1 MIKNIL
7 TSAQPIT
14 EPHEKNANAS
24 VHTAKSNA
32 VKQVLHTR
40 IVRTIAAQGE
50 KMRTFVL
57 ALSAVCALAIPA
69 SAGEKKGTIGC
80 TLLAFSNPF
89 YKEIGD
95 NMTAEAAKNGYDVI
109 ITDGN
114 FDAVRQNNQIKDF
127 IASGVAAIVI
137 APADSKAI
145 GASIREANDAGI
157 PVFTV
162 DIGNLDPA
170 AEVICHVA
178 TDNYAGGKM
187 AADAMI
193 QALPGGKGKIG
204 IINHP
209 EVEAVILRT
218 DGFKAR
224 LKELGKENDIR
235 IVADLPGLGSRDRSY
250 AAAQDMLQAH
260 PDIEGIFCINDP
272 TALGAIA
279 ALEGIGKLNQVVLVG
294 FDGQPE
300 GKQAI
305 RDGKIFADPIQFPD
319 QLGREVVKM
328 FIKYTEGEEVPKEHL
343 IPTALYYKE
352 DGMKDASLK

>member
-1 MIKNIL
+1 
-7 TSAQPIT
+7 
-14 EPHEKNANAS
+14 
-24 VHTAKSNA
+24 
-32 VKQVLHTR
+32 
-40 IVRTIAAQGE
+40 
-50 KMRTFVL
+50 MRKLIL
-57 ALSAVCALAIPA
+57 ALAVLCLLATSGI
-69 SAGEKKGTIGC
+69 AGEKKGAIGT

-95 NMTAEAAKNGYDVI
+95 NMIAEAAKHGYDVV

-114 FDAVRQNNQIKDF
+114 FDVIRQNNQIKDF
-127 IASGVAAIVI
+127 IASGCAAIVI

-145 GASIREANDAGI
+145 GSSIREANDAGI

-162 DIGNLDPA
+162 DIGNLDPD
-170 AEVICHVA
+170 AEVVCHVA
-178 TDNYAGGKM
+178 TDNFAGGKM

-193 QALPGGKGKIG
+193 MALPGGKGKVG

-224 LKELGKENDIR
+224 LKELGKEQDIQ
-235 IVADLPGLGSRDRSY
+235 IVADLPGLGSRDRSF

-260 PDIEGIFCINDP
+260 PDIDGIFCINDP

-279 ALEGIGKLNQVVLVG
+279 ALEGLRKLDQVVLVG

-305 RDGKIFADPIQFPD
+305 KEGKIFADPIQFPD
-319 QLGREVVKM
+319 RLGVEVVKM
-328 FIKYTEGEEVPKEHL
+328 FISYTEGEDVPKEHL
-343 IPTALYYKE
+343 IPTALYFKE
-352 DGMKDASLK
+352 DAMKDPMLK

>member
-1 MIKNIL
+1 
-7 TSAQPIT
+7 
-14 EPHEKNANAS
+14 
-24 VHTAKSNA
+24 
-32 VKQVLHTR
+32 
-40 IVRTIAAQGE
+40 
-50 KMRTFVL
+50 MRRLFLSLVMVACV
-57 ALSAVCALAIPA
+57 ALSA

-80 TLLAFSNPF
+80 SLLGFTNPF
-89 YKEIGD
+89 YQEIGGA
-95 NMTAEAAKNGYDVI
+95 MVAEAANHGYEVV

-114 FDAVRQNNQIKDF
+114 YDVVKQSNQVKDF
-127 IASGVAAIVI
+127 IASKVSAIVL
-137 APADSKAI
+137 APCDSKAI
-145 GASIREANDAGI
+145 GATIREANAAGI

-162 DIGNLDPA
+162 DIGNMDPSA
-170 AEVICHVA
+170 KVVTHVA

-193 QALPGGKGKIG
+193 AALGGKGRIG
-204 IINHP
+204 ILNHP

-224 LKELGKENDIR
+224 LKELGKDKDIT
-235 IVADLPGLGSRDRSY
+235 IIADLPGLGSRDKSF

-279 ALEGIGKLNQVVLVG
+279 ALEGVGKLDRVKLVG

-300 GKQAI
+300 GKIAI

-319 QLGREVVKM
+319 RLGAEVVKVFVRYM
-328 FIKYTEGEEVPKEHL
+328 NGEDVPPEIL
-343 IPTALYYKE
+343 VPTALYYQADAK
-352 DGMKDASLK
+352 KDPSLK